1 MNGYYTNKAIIALQK
16 ELKFLKKRAKVLEKK
31 QKEDNIS
38 VNTYLRSHLKK
49 ISENHWRIAM
59 KVFQAIKM
67 FVMWLLDNRKPI
79 LTYVTFITILNAYVR
94 VSIKAE
100 SLQDIGPNSV
110 LLMAL
115 ILGIDMSHNAFKLYN
130 ANKNAGSSS
139 SSSITTI
146 QTESASAK
154 DPGDK

>member
-1 MNGYYTNKAIIALQK
+1 
-16 ELKFLKKRAKVLEKK
+16 
-31 QKEDNIS
+31 
-38 VNTYLRSHLKK
+38 
-49 ISENHWRIAM
+49 
-59 KVFQAIKM
+59 M